1 MNQITLHVYNITGEL
16 ITVKC
21 DNTITIKDLKEI
33 IGERIGDNCKHYYFS
48 LISNNLELDDNAYC
62 NTILKDNSKLFYMMR
77 LNLEREI
84 LLEIKQK
91 MGFNLNWNRN
101 IELSQWDGIQIH
113 DNNSKFK
120 VKHLYLNYLDLTG
133 KIPTEIGQ
141 LGQLVNL
148 NCVSLYRSKLTGKIP
163 TEIGQLVN
171 LNALYLDHN
180 KLTGKIPTKIVKL
193 VNLNYLSLFDNNL
206 TGKIP
211 TEIGQLVNLNYLCFY
226 DNNLTG
232 KIPTEIGQLVNLNYL
247 HLNNNKLTGKIP
259 TEIGQLVN
267 LNRLYLS
274 HNNLTGKIPTEIGQ
288 LVNLKYLR
296 LNNNKLTGK
305 IPTEIGQHVR
315 IFLKN
320 NPRY

>member
-48 LISNNLELDDNAYC
+48 LISNNVELDDNAYC

-91 MGFNLNWNRN
+91 MGLNLNWNRN
-101 IELSQWDGIQIH
+101 IELSQWNRIEIH

-120 VKHLYLNYLDLTG
+120 VKNLDLYH
-133 KIPTEIGQ
+133 
-141 LGQLVNL
+141 L
-148 NCVSLYRSKLTGKIP
+148 
-163 TEIGQLVN
+163 
-171 LNALYLDHN
+171 
-180 KLTGKIPTKIVKL
+180 
-193 VNLNYLSLFDNNL
+193 NL

-211 TEIGQLVNLNYLCFY
+211 TEIGQLVNLNGLYLK
-226 DNNLTG
+226 NNHLTG
-232 KIPTEIGQLVNLNYL
+232 KIPTEIGQLVNLNKL
-247 HLNNNKLTGKIP
+247 SLSNNQLTGKIP

-267 LNRLYLS
+267 F
-274 HNNLTGKIPTEIGQ
+274 
-288 LVNLKYLR
+288 KYF
-296 LNNNKLTGK
+296 N
-305 IPTEIGQHVR
+305 IS
-315 IFLKN
+315 
-320 NPRY
+320 